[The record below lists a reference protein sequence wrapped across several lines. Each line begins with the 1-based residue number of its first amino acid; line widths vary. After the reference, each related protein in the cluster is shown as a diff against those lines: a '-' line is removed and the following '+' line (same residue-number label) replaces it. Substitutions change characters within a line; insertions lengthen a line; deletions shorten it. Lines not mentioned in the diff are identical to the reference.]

1 MSSALTQSLS
11 MVRGDSAP
19 ITIRSKRD
27 CTSATSL
34 VFTAKWKPLDADED
48 AVFQQP
54 LGGGHLT
61 VASATALTLSPHA
74 QDTSTLTHRAT
85 LYFDV
90 QAQWYDAEAGTVE
103 TDTVAKGTLAVEA
116 DITRATATAIPV
128 HTTTQPLPLF
138 VPTAYVSE
146 QHDDGTVSITFQDDI
161 ITDNG
166 DGTVTVTLP
175 D

>member
-1 MSSALTQSLS
+1 

-19 ITIRSKRD
+19 ITIRTKRD
-27 CTSATSL
+27 CTDATSL
-34 VFTAKWKPLDADED
+34 IFTAKRKPLDDDED
-48 AVFQQP
+48 AVFAQA

-61 VASATALTLSPHA
+61 VTDSARLSLKPHA
-74 QDTSTLTHRAT
+74 QDTSRLTHRTT

-90 QAQWYDAEAGTVE
+90 QAQWYDLEEETVE
-103 TDTVAKGTLAVEA
+103 TDTVAKGTLTVEV

-128 HTTTQPLPLF
+128 HTSEEPQPVF
-138 VPTAYVSE
+138 VPTAYVSG
-146 QHDDGTVSITFQDDI
+146 QDDETVTISINDDI

-166 DGTVTVTLP
+166 ESVTVTLP